1 MRPHLCRA
9 GNPTDGV
16 ALLYLLP
23 LGAKRLEL
31 LREMVPSATRVTV
44 LVDPTFP
51 LTEAL
56 LQDIVTAAPTMGL
69 QIQVLNVSTSNER
82 SMRPSQPLCASG
94 QTLYLLAL
102 AHFWPTGVSSWSIWR
117 RGTPS
122 QRYTHGVNIL
132 KSAG

>member
-82 SMRPSQPLCASG
+82 SMRPS
-94 QTLYLLAL
+94 LYLLAL